1 MSRQNSVTTQL
12 KKSIEKVTGKIFQA
26 SVYSDVRKKGAA
38 VGVKVCY
45 TEYSQP
51 VIDQIVA
58 DMESKGFKF
67 AYTRYNQTNQT
78 PGYWSTIPGQRF
90 CFYKKSE

>member
-12 KKSIEKVTGKIFQA
+12 KKSIEKVTGYIFQA
-26 SVYSDVRKKGAA
+26 RVYSDVRKKGAA

-51 VIDQIVA
+51 IIDQIVA

-67 AYTRYNQTNQT
+67 AYSRYNYTNRT
-78 PGYWSTIPGQRF
+78 PGYWSTIPGTRF
-90 CFYKKSE
+90 TFYKKSE